1 MQRQRWWYYI
11 DDRRIQYTRIIYPLL
26 KRERERESDDR
37 EPYTNYNTYNTI
49 KVNLIY
55 KILHLFILYSST
67 VVFERECQW
76 LPKLATSTH
85 DNVVSSASQFDF
97 SIVSTTLRFI
107 PKVVRSSS
115 SCHESCLFYCCVD
128 HSVDIYVG
136 RERERKWYHWKKRE
150 NIRNETSIRWYL
162 RSQ

>member
-1 MQRQRWWYYI
+1 M
-11 DDRRIQYTRIIYPLL
+11 
-26 KRERERESDDR
+26 
-37 EPYTNYNTYNTI
+37 
-49 KVNLIY
+49 
-55 KILHLFILYSST
+55 FILYSST

-85 DNVVSSASQFDF
+85 DNVVSSATQFDF

-115 SCHESCLFYCCVD
+115 SCHESCLYYCCVD

-136 RERERKWYHWKKRE
+136 RERERESDTIEKKE
-150 NIRNETSIRWYL
+150 KTYEMKHQSDDI
-162 RSQ
+162 